1 MIVSFRHKGLK
12 LLHEKSDRSKIRADL
27 VDKVE
32 RLLSLLEQAEQP
44 ADVDL
49 PGCGLHPLKGN
60 LKGSWSLTVS
70 RNHRI
75 VFRMAGRNV
84 CDVDLIDYH

>member
-32 RLLSLLEQAEQP
+32 RMLSLLEQAEQP
-44 ADVDL
+44 EDVDL

-60 LKGSWSLTVS
+60 LKGSWSLIVS

-75 VFRMAGRNV
+75 VFRMAGQNV
-84 CDVDLIDYH
+84 RDVDLIDYH